1 MFTHMHFYNLN
12 MLLIMGARSTKVETV
27 LQVAFVLFL
36 SPIDHC
42 GGGMVFQNVSPD
54 FGSFWVPRRLVAK
67 MLLHIEINLV

>member
-1 MFTHMHFYNLN
+1 MFDRLFVFEAKFLPLKLHCTPTLMFTHMHFYNLN

-42 GGGMVFQNVSPD
+42 GGGYGLPECQP
-54 FGSFWVPRRLVAK
+54 
-67 MLLHIEINLV
+67 